1 MLKINM
7 VNMAPNP
14 VEAGSEFLLQINI
27 ITWDSLKAKHTW
39 DSLNGSGETWKTLR
53 DKAVDMDFSEPN
65 WNEAR
70 ERYRTWNS
78 MKRYGMTWDELKG
91 DS

>member
-27 ITWDSLKAKHTW
+27 ITW

-78 MKRYGMTWDELKG
+78 MKRYGMTWNDLKG
-91 DS
+91 D